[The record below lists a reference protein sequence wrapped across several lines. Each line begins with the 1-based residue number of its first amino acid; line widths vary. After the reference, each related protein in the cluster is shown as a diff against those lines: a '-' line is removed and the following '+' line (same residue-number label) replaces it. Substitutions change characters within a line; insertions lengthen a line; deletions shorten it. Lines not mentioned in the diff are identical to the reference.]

1 MYKEILNTNLI
12 ENVHYNILTEQRI
25 IGMILFNNLLL
36 EEISHVKKEY
46 FFYEDHKNIFET
58 IILLRSDMVDITP
71 NSVANNMVK
80 VIDVTDEDKDIESYL
95 LGLAE
100 IPTQEKISIINVAIA
115 LINFWQCRETHNT
128 LVMGLQAS
136 TINTSSFNKKTMF
149 GIIDRLTAIHQSV
162 DQVEYSDFKS
172 KIMNEIEIFQ
182 NGDSSTPILK
192 SGYHEFDEYDF
203 CFRKGDL
210 TIIGAYTGH
219 GKTSF
224 ALNVAMGLAKNNH
237 PTLFVSLELSVKDIT
252 HRVIAI
258 SSDVELKRISTFSKE
273 KSTFRAIDFDK
284 LLDRDVSH
292 EDNFNQIYKLGS
304 LTEIIGQYRIEN
316 YNRLKAGEKKIE
328 CLVID
333 YIKILYDFS
342 EKKEKDTAQGISLL
356 CTKLKEF
363 AEKEKISIIALA
375 QLNRES
381 QKVKEGDLPS
391 SWHIADSAG
400 IERAADVMII
410 LNSTKEDPNQLLANI
425 TKNRKSEAGVIRKF
439 DYNKKTQKIKA
450 IISKSNDDYSYAKAG
465 G

>member
-1 MYKEILNTNLI
+1 MYKETLNTDLI

-25 IGMILFNNLLL
+25 IGMVLFDNSLL

-58 IILLRSDMVDITP
+58 ILLLRNNMSDITS
-71 NSVANNMVK
+71 NSVASNIVK
-80 VIDVTDEDKDIESYL
+80 VIDITSEDKDIESYL
-95 LGLAE
+95 SGLAE

-128 LVMGLQAS
+128 LVMGLKAS
-136 TINTSSFNKKTMF
+136 TVNTSSFNKKTMF
-149 GIIDRLTAIHQSV
+149 GVIERLTAIHQSV
-162 DQVEYSDFKS
+162 DGVVYSDLSS
-172 KIMNEIEIFQ
+172 KVRGAIDRLQSGENA
-182 NGDSSTPILK
+182 NKTLK
-192 SGYHEFDEYDF
+192 SGYYEFDEYDA
-203 CFRKGDL
+203 CFRKCDL

-237 PTLFVSLELSVKDIT
+237 PTLFASLELSEGDIVD
-252 HRVIAI
+252 RMLAI
-258 SSDVELKRISTFSKE
+258 SSDIELERITKNSPSNPIFREADFE
-273 KSTFRAIDFDK
+273 KLMVMDN
-284 LLDRDVSH
+284 SH
-292 EDNFNQIYKLGS
+292 EQDLNVVYKVGS

-316 YNRLKAGEKKIE
+316 FHRLKSGKKKIE

-333 YIKILYDFS
+333 YIKLLYDCS
-342 EKKEKDTAQGISLL
+342 DKKEKDTAQGISIM
-356 CTKLKEF
+356 CAKLKEF

-400 IERAADVMII
+400 IERSADVMII
-410 LNSTKEDPNQLLANI
+410 LNSTKDNPHELLANI
-425 TKNRKSEAGVIRKF
+425 TKNRKYGVGIIRKF
-439 DYNKKTQKIKA
+439 DYNKKTQKISMVRSEYNDFQ
-450 IISKSNDDYSYAKAG
+450 SKIAG
-465 G
+465 DK